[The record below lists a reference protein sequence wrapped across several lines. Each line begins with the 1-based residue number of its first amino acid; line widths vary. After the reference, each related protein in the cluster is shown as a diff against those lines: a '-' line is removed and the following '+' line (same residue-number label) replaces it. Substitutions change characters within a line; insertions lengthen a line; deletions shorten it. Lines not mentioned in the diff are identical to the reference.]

1 MWTAHKLSSSYL
13 PWSSSLS
20 EGQLIKS
27 PYETCMLIFSASSKD
42 NPSDKAMSLIAARRE
57 KMRCDEKQKEEENR
71 QWEKRERVIK
81 GLSHSDWPQVNLVH
95 GVLIIFLWGSEERK
109 VISLS
114 SGSVLVVVVG
124 GMQSS
129 GQVRHSPCNHSCNR
143 TFSSGGGT
151 AHPNWKFCCSLC
163 SFENI

>member
-13 PWSSSLS
+13 PWSSSLL

-57 KMRCDEKQKEEENR
+57 KMKCDEKQKEEENR
-71 QWEKRERVIK
+71 RWEKRERERERVIK

-114 SGSVLVVVVG
+114 SVSVLVVVGVG
-124 GMQSS
+124 CSPS
-129 GQVRHSPCNHSCNR
+129 VRSDTVHVITVR
-143 TFSSGGGT
+143 TFSSG
-151 AHPNWKFCCSLC
+151 
-163 SFENI
+163 EV